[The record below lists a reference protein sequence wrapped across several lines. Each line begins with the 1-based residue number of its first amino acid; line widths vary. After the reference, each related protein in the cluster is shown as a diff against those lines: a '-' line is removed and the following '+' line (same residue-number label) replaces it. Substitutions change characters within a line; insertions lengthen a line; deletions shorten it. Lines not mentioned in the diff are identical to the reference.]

1 MTAMDDIRGV
11 VLGVHGRVMPNFPC
25 GVGMRRVARI
35 LHGGTE
41 AELSGGLV
49 EGEDWGGIVPSPTD

>member
-41 AELSGGLV
+41 AERREWGIGGR
-49 EGEDWGGIVPSPTD
+49 